1 MIYDLKSEGLL
12 VEVTQD
18 GIKKNSDSAFSEWLS
33 EKVGMFY
40 TIKYFSSCRRQVSL
54 KTLQKSSVCYCHL
67 SIIEIILDLTKY
79 TFSLKENFTL

>member
-1 MIYDLKSEGLL
+1 MIYDLESEGLL

-40 TIKYFSSCRRQVSL
+40 NY
-54 KTLQKSSVCYCHL
+54 
-67 SIIEIILDLTKY
+67 
-79 TFSLKENFTL
+79 